1 LTFYELIQKKLILL
15 EVKNE
20 NFDMLLKFKKRF
32 MENLVRFL
40 QMRTLVKII
49 IIVKIYVNIN
59 VLMLILKFSS
69 DLSLIRIYK
78 LINQINQILKVL

>member
-1 LTFYELIQKKLILL
+1 MTFYELIQKKLILL